1 MRALAAA
8 GGQVQGTRKRQEDA
22 WGLERYGEGEVLA
35 LVADGLGGHPAGD
48 VASREA
54 VREFAAQFGAR
65 RARGTGTPRQWL
77 QETTLAT
84 HGALLE
90 MTRRQRRLREM
101 ATTLVA
107 LYLRGAEFWA
117 VSVGDSYLLLLR
129 AGRLLRLNE
138 LHAEA
143 GGLTSCLGFNLARV
157 DVAEALAVQAGDRFL
172 LASDGI
178 VALDDDEV
186 AGLLGEGD
194 ATAAVGSMLAA
205 IEQADL
211 PNQDNVTVVAV
222 LA

>member
-1 MRALAAA
+1 VSPLAAG

-22 WGLERYGEGEVLA
+22 WGLERYGESEVLA

-54 VREFAAQFGAR
+54 VREFVEQFGAR
-65 RARGTGTPRQWL
+65 RARGTATPRQWL
-77 QETTLAT
+77 QDATLAT
-84 HGALLE
+84 HGALLG
-90 MTRRQRRLREM
+90 MARTQRRLREM

-107 LYLRGAEFWA
+107 LYVRGAEFWA

-129 AGRLLRLNE
+129 GDRLVRLNE

-157 DVAEALAVQAGDRFL
+157 DVADALAVQPGDRFL

-178 VALDDDEV
+178 LALDDDEI
-186 AGLLGEGD
+186 AGFLGEGD
-194 ATAAVGSMLAA
+194 AAAAVGALLAA
-205 IEQADL
+205 VEQADL
-211 PNQDNVTVVAV
+211 PGQDNATAVAV